1 MSTDEKW
8 ELDAE
13 ESEYNDDDTI
23 RIPDID
29 TEFRNNVL
37 KVKHSLYDNTVL
49 APELGTADA
58 QSHKVLNTYL
68 DKLNRVYILSL
79 NAQKGIKIKQE
90 SLTAFPAE
98 IRDLIQWVLRWIHTF
113 FAKNTVA
120 KTIPYEDY
128 IRTTLHDYPFVQN

>member
-1 MSTDEKW
+1 MFADEKW

-13 ESEYNDDDTI
+13 ESEYNDDEV

-29 TEFRNNVL
+29 GEFRKNVL

-49 APELGTADA
+49 VPELGTADA
-58 QSHKVLNTYL
+58 QSHKVLNNYL
-68 DKLNRVYILSL
+68 ESLNRVYILSL
-79 NAQKGIKIKQE
+79 NAQKGMKIKQA
-90 SLTAFPAE
+90 SLSTFPEE
-98 IRDLIQWVLRWIHTF
+98 IRDLVQWVLRWIHVF

>member
-1 MSTDEKW
+1 MSTEETW
-8 ELDAE
+8 EEEAEHDDAV
-13 ESEYNDDDTI
+13 
-23 RIPDID
+23 RIPDVD
-29 TEFRNNVL
+29 EEFRKNVL
-37 KVKHSLYDNTVL
+37 KVKHGLYDNTVL

-68 DKLNRVYILSL
+68 DKLNRVYVLTL
-79 NAQKGIKIKQE
+79 NAQKGINIKQE
-90 SLTAFPAE
+90 SLADFPAE
-98 IRDLIQWVLRWIHTF
+98 IRDLVQWVLRWIHTF

>member
-1 MSTDEKW
+1 MSADEKW
-8 ELDAE
+8 EFDTD
-13 ESEYNDDDTI
+13 ESEYHDDEV

-29 TEFRNNVL
+29 GEFRKNVL

-58 QSHKVLNTYL
+58 QSRKVLDSYL
-68 DKLNRVYILSL
+68 ESLNRVYILSL

-90 SLTAFPAE
+90 SLLVFPAD
-98 IRDLIQWVLRWIHTF
+98 IRDLLQGVLRWIHVF

-128 IRTTLHDYPFVQN
+128 LRTTLHDYPFVQN